1 MYHMTLLLQ
10 VLHPRILGR
19 GAYGE
24 VLLATWIHSSKNERV
39 AVKKGFPSF
48 TFCLSLFSP
57 IFPLNLKNP
66 DVSEKTSM

>member
-39 AVKKGFPSF
+39 AVKKGFPSLLHLF
-48 TFCLSLFSP
+48 ASLFSLP
-57 IFPLNLKNP
+57 FPLNLKP
-66 DVSEKTSM
+66 